1 MPTLK
6 QKSLKNGMLAAQEAK
21 VAQHIPYL
29 RHVDANTIRTRDGY
43 FLQVIEI
50 SGISF
55 ETDDQWHLDS
65 KMHHRS
71 QLWQGIADSRL
82 AIYTH
87 IIRTETNDYPE
98 GNFSNDWAQ
107 AFDDEYKARLL
118 KKRMFKTR
126 QFITIVRRNATGKA
140 HILPQLTQML
150 VGKVDKREQQM
161 QEKQAIEHLNDVVGQ
176 VVQNFS
182 DYGARVLSMRE
193 AANGELHS
201 DAIGFLSYLVNLDDG
216 HTRVPEM
223 EIAQYIPASRIS
235 FARESFE
242 IRGAASHSQR
252 AAAMLS
258 VKEYPNAT
266 GTGMLDAML
275 RLPHEFIITQ
285 SFAFIGRNT
294 ALTAMRRQQRKL
306 QAGGDGAE
314 SLEQDIFEAINNV
327 ASGHSAFG
335 QHHMT
340 VMPHARSVEGLK
352 KAINEV
358 IAACMELGVT
368 PVREDI
374 NQESAFW
381 AQMPANF
388 GYIARSAL
396 ISTKNFSGFASFH
409 TFPTGKPHGNHWG
422 EAVSLFATTSGAPY
436 YFSFHERDVGNF
448 TLIGPTGTGK
458 TVLLGFMVAQAQRL
472 KPRTIFFDKDRG
484 AEIFIRAF
492 GGDYTVVKQGTPTGL
507 NPFLLDDTPDNR
519 AFLIE
524 FLKVLATVD
533 DPTPLTP
540 ADDEQIAAAVNS
552 NFTVEPQYRNLRQ
565 LTAFFSGYENMT
577 DTPLQRRLEKWHS
590 GRERSWLF
598 DNDEDTLALGNNTIG
613 FDLTSILDTPYA
625 RIPWLMYIFHRVD
638 ALLDGTRT
646 IIMLDEGW
654 KLLDDEVFATR
665 IKNWE
670 KTIRKQNGLLGFATQ
685 SPSDALQAK
694 VGKAIIEQ
702 SPTQIFLPNHKA
714 QKQEYCE
721 GFGLTEQEYEI
732 IRSTS
737 PESRRFL
744 LKHGRHSMIAQLDLN
759 GLDDFM
765 PVLSGRTETVNL
777 LDEIRAEV
785 GDDPDKWLPIFNARR
800 TEV

>member
-1 MPTLK
+1 MPSLT
-6 QKSLKNGMLAAQEAK
+6 QKSLKNGTIAAQEAK
-21 VAQHIPYL
+21 VAQHVPYV

-43 FLQVIEI
+43 MLQVVEV

-65 KMHHRS
+65 KMQHRA

-87 IIRTETNDYPE
+87 IIRTDTADYPE
-98 GNFSNDWAQ
+98 GEFSNAWAEELDAQ
-107 AFDDEYKARLL
+107 YKARLL
-118 KKRMFKTR
+118 QKRMFKTR
-126 QFITIVRRNATGKA
+126 QFITIVRRKATGNA

-150 VGKVDKREQQM
+150 LGKVDKREQQA
-161 QEKQAIEHLNDVVGQ
+161 QDAQAIEHLNDVVGQ

-182 DYGARVLSMRE
+182 EYGAKVLSMRE
-193 AANGELHS
+193 ADNGELHS
-201 DAIGFLSYLVNLDDG
+201 EAIEFLSYLINLEEG
-216 HTRVPEM
+216 HSRVPDM
-223 EIAQYIPASRIS
+223 EIGEYIPASRIS
-235 FARESFE
+235 FARESLE
-242 IRGAASHSQR
+242 IRGASSDSLR

-258 VKEYPNAT
+258 VKEYPTAT

-294 ALTAMRRQQRKL
+294 ALTAMRRQQRKIH
-306 QAGGDGAE
+306 AGGEGARA
-314 SLEQDIFEAINNV
+314 LEEDLEHAIDSV
-327 ASGHSAFG
+327 ASGHSTFG

-340 VMPHARSVEGLK
+340 IMPHSRTVDGLK
-352 KAINEV
+352 KAINEI
-358 IAACMELGVT
+358 IASCMEIGVT

-381 AQMPANF
+381 AQLPANF
-388 GYIARSAL
+388 GYIARSAT
-396 ISTKNFSGFASFH
+396 ISNQNFSGFASFH

-422 EAVSLFATTSGAPY
+422 EAVTLLATTSGAPY
-436 YFSFHERDVGNF
+436 YFNFHERDVGNF

-458 TVLLGFMVAQAQRL
+458 TVLLGFLVAQAQRL

-492 GGDYTVVKQGTPTGL
+492 GGDYTVVKQGIPTGL
-507 NPFLLDDTPDNR
+507 NPLLLEDTPDNR
-519 AFLIE
+519 GFLVE

-533 DPTPLTP
+533 DPTPLSPT
-540 ADDEQIAAAVNS
+540 DEEQIAAAVNA
-552 NFTVEPQYRNLRQ
+552 NFNVPLHHRNLRQ
-565 LTAFFSGYENMT
+565 LASFFSGYQTSTEVS
-577 DTPLQRRLEKWHS
+577 LERRLEKWHS

-598 DNDEDTLALGNNTIG
+598 DNDNDTLSLGNRTLG
-613 FDLTSILDTPYA
+613 FDLTSILDLPYA

-646 IIMLDEGW
+646 LIMLDEGW

-685 SPSDALQAK
+685 SPSDALHAK
-694 VGKAIIEQ
+694 IGKAIIEQ

-714 QKQEYCE
+714 QKDEYCN
-721 GFGLTEQEYEI
+721 GFGLTEQEFEI
-732 IRSTS
+732 IRNTA

-744 LKHGRHSMIAQLDLN
+744 LKHGRHSVIARLDLN
-759 GLDDFM
+759 GMDDFIA
-765 PVLSGRTETVNL
+765 VLSGRTETVNL

-785 GDDPDKWLPIFNARR
+785 GDDPAVWLPIFNKRR
-800 TEV
+800 VEV